1 MTIDTTVLDMFR
13 RATLTEAGGLV
24 LPEMTRDLYTKCQK
38 ALDKMGFKWDRR
50 QRVHVMQGDLDPAA
64 ALAEMIETGS
74 IPNGN
79 QFAYWPSSPR
89 LVETV
94 LDVAD
99 RCHARFTSV
108 LEPSAGEGAIVRS
121 VLDQMGH
128 WSVVTA
134 VEIQAQ
140 RAAALRAIETPNRV
154 DVIEFDFLSLVPS
167 PSFDTVLMNP
177 PFAVQGNPL
186 AYVDHIEHAMK
197 FLAPGGVLVSVVPA
211 GYRFRTDGKIARLR
225 AAISQHEHIIEEF
238 GSDVAG
244 MKTGVYMLVVGM
256 QKG

>member
-79 QFAYWPSSPR
+79 QFAYWPSSPL
-89 LVETV
+89 LVDTV
-94 LDVAD
+94 MDVAVQLG
-99 RCHARFTSV
+99 ARFNTI
-108 LEPSAGEGAIVRS
+108 LEPSAGEGAIVNAARQIPS
-121 VLDQMGH
+121 VETI
-128 WSVVTA
+128 VA
-134 VEIQAQ
+134 VEVQPK
-140 RAAALRAIETPNRV
+140 RAAALRRFASVEV
-154 DVIEFDFLSLVPS
+154 VECDFLALRPS
-167 PSFDTVLMNP
+167 QVFDTVLMNP
-177 PFAVQGNPL
+177 PFAVQGSAL